1 MHPGGASN
9 APRGDWEVKR
19 IGADPPAAEVELL
32 SVASREVYA
41 ACGVPPGLLMDGEGI
56 GQRESYRRFLHAT
69 VVPIAR
75 IVQTELTAK
84 LDGDVRLSFDSL
96 FAGDL
101 SGRAR
106 AFQSLVGGGMAVER
120 AAALAGLME
129 SDE

>member
-1 MHPGGASN
+1 
-9 APRGDWEVKR
+9 
-19 IGADPPAAEVELL
+19 
-32 SVASREVYA
+32 
-41 ACGVPPGLLMDGEGI
+41 MDGEGT

-129 SDE
+129 SEE